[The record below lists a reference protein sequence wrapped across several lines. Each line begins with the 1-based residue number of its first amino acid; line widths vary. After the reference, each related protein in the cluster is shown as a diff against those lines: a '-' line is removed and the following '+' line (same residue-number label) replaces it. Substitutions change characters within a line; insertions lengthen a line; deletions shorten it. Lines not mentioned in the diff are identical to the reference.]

1 MQISCKS
8 DIGRMRSQNQDSVFA
23 SDKPVGKL
31 PNLLIVADGMGG
43 HKAGDFASRY
53 AVEKLVECISE
64 SVYEHPLLIVSDAIR
79 VVNRRIYEKS
89 QDYEEYRG
97 MGTTLT
103 LAFVDEAS
111 KLHVFQVGDSRLYL
125 ISDTI
130 RQITKDHSYVEE
142 MYRKG
147 LITRDSEEYQSKK
160 NIITRALGS
169 HDYTAADI
177 FEEPVVPGDL
187 LLLCSDGLTNM
198 VGDDAI
204 FEIAKGAASLEE
216 KTNVLIE
223 QANENGGQDN
233 ISVILASVE

>member
-64 SVYEHPLLIVSDAIR
+64 SVYENPLLIVSDAIR

-130 RQITKDHSYVEE
+130 PPDHKRSFLCGGNVSQ
-142 MYRKG
+142 RFDHKRFG
-147 LITRDSEEYQSKK
+147 
-160 NIITRALGS
+160 G
-169 HDYTAADI
+169 
-177 FEEPVVPGDL
+177 VP
-187 LLLCSDGLTNM
+187 
-198 VGDDAI
+198 
-204 FEIAKGAASLEE
+204 EQE
-216 KTNVLIE
+216 KYNYESTWF
-223 QANENGGQDN
+223 
-233 ISVILASVE
+233 S

>member
-1 MQISCKS
+1 M
-8 DIGRMRSQNQDSVFA
+8 
-23 SDKPVGKL
+23 GKL

-64 SVYEHPLLIVSDAIR
+64 SVYENPLLIVSDAIR

-142 MYRKG
+142 MSQQVDYKRFG
-147 LITRDSEEYQSKK
+147 GVPEQE

-169 HDYTAADI
+169 MIIPQQI
-177 FEEPVVPGDL
+177 FLRNL
-187 LLLCSDGLTNM
+187 LYR
-198 VGDDAI
+198 
-204 FEIAKGAASLEE
+204 EIYFCCARMA
-216 KTNVLIE
+216 
-223 QANENGGQDN
+223 
-233 ISVILASVE
+233 

>member
-1 MQISCKS
+1 
-8 DIGRMRSQNQDSVFA
+8 
-23 SDKPVGKL
+23 
-31 PNLLIVADGMGG
+31 
-43 HKAGDFASRY
+43 
-53 AVEKLVECISE
+53 
-64 SVYEHPLLIVSDAIR
+64 
-79 VVNRRIYEKS
+79 
-89 QDYEEYRG
+89 
-97 MGTTLT
+97 
-103 LAFVDEAS
+103 
-111 KLHVFQVGDSRLYL
+111 
-125 ISDTI
+125 
-130 RQITKDHSYVEE
+130 
-142 MYRKG
+142 MYRKC

>member
-1 MQISCKS
+1 MKVFSAT
-8 DIGRMRSQNQDSVFA
+8 DIGQKRQMNQDFIYT
-23 SDKPVGKL
+23 SDEPVGNL
-31 PNLLIVADGMGG
+31 PNLFVVADGMGG

-64 SVYEHPLLIVSDAIR
+64 SVYENPLLIVSDAIR

-130 RQITKDHSYVEE
+130 RQITKDHS
-142 MYRKG
+142 
-147 LITRDSEEYQSKK
+147 
-160 NIITRALGS
+160 
-169 HDYTAADI
+169 
-177 FEEPVVPGDL
+177 
-187 LLLCSDGLTNM
+187 
-198 VGDDAI
+198 
-204 FEIAKGAASLEE
+204 
-216 KTNVLIE
+216 
-223 QANENGGQDN
+223 
-233 ISVILASVE
+233 

>member
-1 MQISCKS
+1 M
-8 DIGRMRSQNQDSVFA
+8 
-23 SDKPVGKL
+23 
-31 PNLLIVADGMGG
+31 
-43 HKAGDFASRY
+43 
-53 AVEKLVECISE
+53 ECISE
-64 SVYEHPLLIVSDAIR
+64 SVYENPLLIVSDAIR

-160 NIITRALGS
+160 NIIREHSVLMIIPQQ
-169 HDYTAADI
+169 I
-177 FEEPVVPGDL
+177 FLRNL
-187 LLLCSDGLTNM
+187 LYR
-198 VGDDAI
+198 
-204 FEIAKGAASLEE
+204 EIYFCCARMA
-216 KTNVLIE
+216 
-223 QANENGGQDN
+223 
-233 ISVILASVE
+233 

>member
-1 MQISCKS
+1 
-8 DIGRMRSQNQDSVFA
+8 
-23 SDKPVGKL
+23 
-31 PNLLIVADGMGG
+31 
-43 HKAGDFASRY
+43 
-53 AVEKLVECISE
+53 
-64 SVYEHPLLIVSDAIR
+64 
-79 VVNRRIYEKS
+79 
-89 QDYEEYRG
+89 

-169 HDYTAADI
+169 NDYTAADI
-177 FEEPVVPGDL
+177 FEESVVPGDI

-204 FEIAKGAASLEE
+204 FETVKSAASLEE

-223 QANENGGQDN
+223 QANNNGGQDN
-233 ISVILASVE
+233 ISVILAAVE